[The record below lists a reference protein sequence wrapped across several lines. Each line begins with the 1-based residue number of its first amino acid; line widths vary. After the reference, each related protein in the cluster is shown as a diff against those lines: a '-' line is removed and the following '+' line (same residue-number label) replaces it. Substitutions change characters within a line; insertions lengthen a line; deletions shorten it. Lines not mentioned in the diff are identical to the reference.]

1 MTLSLIKSG
10 KCSVRLVFSHQ
21 LQLDQWTEMYYIPIM
36 HSNLDIFIISP
47 DTYIIDFIELLI

>member
-1 MTLSLIKSG
+1 MTLIKSG